1 MWDRNRKMCIC
12 WWSGAS
18 EKIQCQMNKITSWYN
33 VTLPISCKRL
43 TQVNSTH
50 TKPSRNV
57 IKKCTAK
64 MMQQTMQ
71 TKQPCRQKRNNIS
84 LMKEMNFFLVIVLME
99 NCKLWIGSWSE
110 PGDDKVTLNQWQNK
124 KQHHNTDSS
133 YIQANNS
140 LWYHVKQCAIQKNS
154 SD

>member
-1 MWDRNRKMCIC
+1 MSDEQNN
-12 WWSGAS
+12 
-18 EKIQCQMNKITSWYN
+18 ELVQCY
-33 VTLPISCKRL
+33 VISCKRL

-84 LMKEMNFFLVIVLME
+84 LMKEMNFFFSYCFNGELQTMNRKLVR
-99 NCKLWIGSWSE
+99 
-110 PGDDKVTLNQWQNK
+110 TR
-124 KQHHNTDSS
+124 
-133 YIQANNS
+133 
-140 LWYHVKQCAIQKNS
+140 
-154 SD
+154 